1 MNALRCRSLNR
12 LYHLGGTISVLP
24 TDSTAATV
32 SMHGHQARLLSY
44 GSLPTVEPNVA
55 APTGSDPKLV
65 QVLLNPYTQKLK
77 RPHKP
82 PHYLQPSGPNQ
93 LKQKGQLSQYMKDKR
108 HYDKM
113 ELAAFQVLMMG
124 DSTNH
129 WGQTGK
135 KSVPVALNP
144 NWVEGT

>member
-1 MNALRCRSLNR
+1 
-12 LYHLGGTISVLP
+12 
-24 TDSTAATV
+24 
-32 SMHGHQARLLSY
+32 
-44 GSLPTVEPNVA
+44 
-55 APTGSDPKLV
+55 
-65 QVLLNPYTQKLK
+65 
-77 RPHKP
+77 
-82 PHYLQPSGPNQ
+82 
-93 LKQKGQLSQYMKDKR
+93 MKDKR